1 MQIKAMAGA
10 VREVTDKGI
19 VAWVSAETVDRDGD
33 LLLAAGAKLDNYRR
47 NPVVIW
53 AHDYKLPPIGRATD
67 LRVVPGEGVEASTE
81 FADTPFAQ
89 EIAGL
94 YRGKFLTAFS
104 VGFIPTASGG
114 PSREGQTG
122 LTITEW
128 ELLEYSAVP
137 VPANPDAL
145 AKAATDEG
153 SDAAALLLRLYYPE
167 AKDATAA
174 ARAAADI
181 RRLKGAAESLRNI
194 YRHDPDNP
202 PFEPADL
209 KAALETVAEVVGSV
223 VEPPAPESHPEPAGE
238 LSSDEDVREL
248 MEQVKELSAAVRSH
262 RDQLPATVAAEVK
275 RLRQSYIAR
284 R

>member
-1 MQIKAMAGA
+1 MKIKAMAGA

-33 LLLAAGAKLDNYRR
+33 LLLAAGARLDNYRR

-53 AHDYKLPPIGRATD
+53 AHDYRLPPIGRATD

-145 AKAATDEG
+145 AKAAVGGG

-167 AKDATAA
+167 AKDATTA
-174 ARAAADI
+174 ARAAADL

-194 YRHDPDNP
+194 FRHDPDHP
-202 PFEPADL
+202 PFEPAEL
-209 KAALETVAEVVGSV
+209 KAALASVEEVIGPIV
-223 VEPPAPESHPEPAGE
+223 PATPESHQDKAGE
-238 LSSDEDVREL
+238 PSGDVDVREL
-248 MEQVKELSAAVRSH
+248 MEQVKELSAAVRMH
-262 RDQLPATVAAEVK
+262 RDQLPATVAAELT
-275 RLRQSYIAR
+275 RLRRAHIAR